1 MRKGLSEHGGALQ
14 LAGCSLGAHQGRDR
28 GVDVREHS
36 IPCAVDPQA
45 DSDKVTRVRHKL
57 CGAGKHFK

>member
-1 MRKGLSEHGGALQ
+1 MSVHEGALQ
-14 LAGCSLGAHQGRDR
+14 LAGCSLGVHQGRDR

-36 IPCAVDPQA
+36 APCAVDPGA

-57 CGAGKHFK
+57 LWGWETFQMMTL

>member
-1 MRKGLSEHGGALQ
+1 MSEQGGALQ
-14 LAGCSLGAHQGRDR
+14 LAGCSLGVRQGRDR
-28 GVDVREHS
+28 GVDVHKHFV
-36 IPCAVDPQA
+36 PCAVDPGG